1 MPTPAVPASAAAELG
16 SYLCAFGHAERTA
29 ADEMIASRHGVT
41 AATYVNDSLL
51 RCASPSSEDSGAG
64 WYGLSLAGSPLAA
77 YKAEAEAALLSEL
90 LGAAVPSGGGAV
102 RLTDDATGACG
113 AALLDWASGALGSA
127 RALWFEQTL
136 ELRTTPQAPP
146 WGQSGRVLRVGGFS
160 WSYGQLPAA
169 AARGVVG
176 ALGVGLGL
184 RVLLAPKLAGAGV
197 AWQVVVSREV
207 VGSGMLPE
215 AVLARLQA
223 AEWVAFTVRHPE
235 WPPSPSATVF
245 FS

>member
-1 MPTPAVPASAAAELG
+1 M
-16 SYLCAFGHAERTA
+16 
-29 ADEMIASRHGVT
+29 
-41 AATYVNDSLL
+41 
-51 RCASPSSEDSGAG
+51 
-64 WYGLSLAGSPLAA
+64 
-77 YKAEAEAALLSEL
+77 
-90 LGAAVPSGGGAV
+90 
-102 RLTDDATGACG
+102 
-113 AALLDWASGALGSA
+113 
-127 RALWFEQTL
+127 WFEQTL

-146 WGQSGRVLRVGGFS
+146 WGQSGRILRAGGFS

-176 ALGVGLGL
+176 TLGVGVGL
-184 RVLLAPKLAGAGV
+184 RVLLTPKLAGAGV

-223 AEWVAFTVRHPE
+223 AEWMAFTVRHPE